1 MRDRTEKAAGEA
13 QIQHMHLTGP
23 LVSTLGLVL
32 LATALSACGL
42 GSAMESCP
50 DCGEVR
56 LIEGRVGHNGIQIY
70 KTGAGTTAQPVVIHV
85 RVRMDR
91 GGARDFTLSRANLR
105 VGDRVEIR
113 GGEPIVRDA
122 AAAYRWQ

>member
-1 MRDRTEKAAGEA
+1 
-13 QIQHMHLTGP
+13 MHSPGP
-23 LVSTLGLVL
+23 HASILGLVL

-42 GSAMESCP
+42 GAAMESCL

-56 LIEGRVGHNGIQIY
+56 MIEGRVARYGIIQNY
-70 KTGAGTTAQPVVIHV
+70 ARGAAGTVQPVLFHV

-91 GGARDFTLSRANLR
+91 GYGRDFTLAHADLR

-113 GGEPIVRDA
+113 GGEPIARAVA
-122 AAAYRWQ
+122 ARGP